1 MRDRVLEI
9 DDIQGNVLG
18 GFNTDIQELVPL
30 TVAHAPDLQR
40 AAAWVATLSPAVTTV
55 AQVRAQREAMKS
67 SPASVGPWLC
77 VGIGQRLLGKTQ
89 SDVLI
94 RDEAFNGGMVKRAP
108 SVLGDKSDPAGWR
121 VGGTGAPV
129 GVLLIV
135 ASNDGG
141 ATASRAQE
149 LVTSAVA
156 AGLSVGHRDT
166 LRRLDDREHFGF
178 RDGISQPQVAGLDDV
193 GELQP
198 GNFVFG
204 YPKVAG
210 SEPFW
215 PVVDPRGLTD
225 NGSLLVFR
233 RLAQD
238 VGAFRA
244 FCASEAM
251 RLAAQWPGLS
261 AGHLGALIVGRWPS
275 GTPVAT
281 GQTQDP
287 GQLPPNNDFDFKGDP
302 DGVSCPLGAHIRKIN
317 PRNGPK
323 DVLEVPRMLRRGVPF
338 GPLYDAAPEADRGLA
353 FIAFQSSVKSQFEF
367 LTQHWMNSDLNPGRG
382 NDLLVG
388 RSDGSARTM
397 KIRGPAGPI
406 QISAPLADWIK
417 PTGGAYLFVP
427 GKSGLAK
434 FGTPP
439 AALGLW
445 KAHQLW
451 AITLDS
457 VKQSL
462 FERETI

>member
-1 MRDRVLEI
+1 MTDRVLDI

-18 GFNTDIQELVPL
+18 GFNTDIQELVVL
-30 TVAHAPDLQR
+30 TVVDAADFQR
-40 AAAWVATLSPAVTTV
+40 AAAWAASLSSAVTTV
-55 AQVRAQREAMKS
+55 SQVRAQREAMKS
-67 SPASVGPWLC
+67 SAATVSPWLC
-77 VGIGQRLLGKTQ
+77 VGIGQRLLSKTQ

-94 RDEAFNGGMVKRAP
+94 RDDAFNSGMAKRAP
-108 SVLGDKSDPAGWR
+108 SVLGDKSDPSGWR
-121 VGGTGAPV
+121 VGGMRAPV
-129 GVLLIV
+129 DVLLIV
-135 ASNDGG
+135 ASNDE
-141 ATASRAQE
+141 AAAASRAQD
-149 LVTSAVA
+149 LATNALTAGMSATY
-156 AGLSVGHRDT
+156 RET

-178 RDGISQPQVAGLDDV
+178 RDGISQPQVAGFDDV

-204 YPKVAG
+204 YPKDAG
-210 SEPFW
+210 SDPFW

-251 RLAAQWPGLS
+251 RLAAQWPGLT
-261 AGHLGALIVGRWPS
+261 ADHLGALIVGRWQS

-281 GQTQDP
+281 GQTRDP
-287 GQLPPNNDFDFKGDP
+287 GQFPPSNDFDFKGDT
-302 DGVSCPLGAHIRKIN
+302 DGASCPLGAHIRKVN

-338 GPLYDAAPEADRGLA
+338 GPLYDSAPQDDRGLA
-353 FIAFQSSVKSQFEF
+353 FLAFQSSLKSQFEF
-367 LTQHWMNSDLNPGRG
+367 LTQHWMNSAINPGRG

-388 RSDGSARTM
+388 RSDGAVRTM
-397 KIRGPAGPI
+397 QIRGPAGPI
-406 QISAPLADWIK
+406 QISAPVADWIK
-417 PTGGAYLFVP
+417 PTGGAYLFAP
-427 GKSGLAK
+427 SKSGLAK
-434 FGTPP
+434 FGAPP

-451 AITLDS
+451 AIAFDS

-462 FERETI
+462 FEH